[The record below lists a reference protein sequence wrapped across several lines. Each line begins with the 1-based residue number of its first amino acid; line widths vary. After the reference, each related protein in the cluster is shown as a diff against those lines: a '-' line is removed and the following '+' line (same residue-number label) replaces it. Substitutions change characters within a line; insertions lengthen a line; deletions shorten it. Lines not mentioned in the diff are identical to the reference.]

1 MMPSSRGRLYRWMLL
16 EKQWISH
23 FCGISL
29 QFRSK
34 LVQMARTPFLEFME
48 KLFPATQSARSL
60 VLPNYTP
67 FLRESIDSIF

>member
-1 MMPSSRGRLYRWMLL
+1 MMPSSRGPLYRWMLL

-34 LVQMARTPFLEFME
+34 LVQMARTFFLEFMK
-48 KLFPATQSARSL
+48 KLFPATQSAHSFA
-60 VLPNYTP
+60 LPNWI
-67 FLRESIDSIF
+67 LSLIASDDSIF